1 MLPFA
6 STLIR
11 FVKAPPRAPIAR
23 VFLCSSSG
31 GRRNNWLGPLL
42 ASDGKTFKEFTKCS
56 SSVAVTPAITRPPL
70 HLPHMM
76 AHDADFQLAR
86 IRAKTAA
93 ARARSRNHQA
103 NDLTSGHLLFLAT
116 SWASRYTFYSYV
128 ELLIQHA
135 GRLYEWKHFIFFDHR
150 RSCF

>member
-23 VFLCSSSG
+23 AFLCSSSG
-31 GRRNNWLGPLL
+31 GRRKHWPGPLL

-70 HLPHMM
+70 HLPHTM

-93 ARARSRNHQA
+93 ARARPRNHQVTRF
-103 NDLTSGHLLFLAT
+103 DK
-116 SWASRYTFYSYV
+116 WASALSCDLMGLSV
-128 ELLIQHA
+128 
-135 GRLYEWKHFIFFDHR
+135 FFLFHML
-150 RSCF
+150 SC